1 MLTTVAIAFC
11 CFGLSIYT
19 ANGFKD
25 ALNGHRDC
33 RGLDG
38 ISLDGSCADSITIGN
53 LEAFE
58 FKSKVFFYCGIVFL
72 SVPLALLIIAKLR
85 EGKSGEDA
93 FSAIKFFPNQTK

>member
-1 MLTTVAIAFC
+1 MIIAIAFC

-53 LEAFE
+53 LEVLE
-58 FKSKVFFYCGIVFL
+58 FKSKVFFYCGFVFL
-72 SVPLALLIIAKLR
+72 SVPFGLFILTKLR
-85 EGKSGEDA
+85 KAKSRRDEI
-93 FSAIKFFPNQTK
+93 SAIKLFPNQTE